1 MTSSKIHKTDLFIYY
16 LEIPRTPYIPPS
28 TLDPPTMSALTKFC
42 EALYEQ
48 FQEINEEQRLWAA
61 NYIEEDAKAF
71 KALKDDGKISFG
83 KWKCYSV
90 AELAQTSKGL
100 EYIQWCLAQTWFEE
114 SKFPALFADIK
125 RLNIKKAPIKKK
137 TPLN

>member
-1 MTSSKIHKTDLFIYY
+1 
-16 LEIPRTPYIPPS
+16 
-28 TLDPPTMSALTKFC
+28 MSALTKFS

-48 FQEINEEQRLWAA
+48 FPAITDEMKEWVAS
-61 NYIEEDAKAF
+61 YIEDDSKAF

-83 KWKCYSV
+83 KWRGYSI